1 MREKRLSFSLRFY
14 FSITFDTL
22 ATVAGKV
29 LMVVGRSCRCR
40 QYVAPTVG
48 EGGGC
53 APIVGM
59 SAKVFFFYKYI
70 LINFKLW
77 WYGCGLVVVVG

>member
-22 ATVAGKV
+22 ANAADKV
-29 LMVVGRSCRCR
+29 VMVVGRSCRHR

-48 EGGGC
+48 EGGGGG
-53 APIVGM
+53 PVM
-59 SAKVFFFYKYI
+59 
-70 LINFKLW
+70 
-77 WYGCGLVVVVG
+77 GLSWP